1 MELGRKVRKR
11 YDALFADLDPK
22 QINDVVRSYTSN
34 KQRTLFSAWSFLNGM
49 FPSTPRHFMYLG
61 DRQHL
66 DMAAVEAE
74 LEKTHTGMGI
84 AIMVS
89 TVGHGVP
96 SECKSVYSKLLGLR
110 LYKITPSMREQ
121 GVQAFYSLTVS
132 TLRSSLQRTPTS
144 CFIKSNHQIAMKRR
158 KSSRRKRCSNI
169 LG

>member
-1 MELGRKVRKR
+1 MGHNLIMGCGASSQTPTDAAPTAASTRRRTPKLAIIVHRHGARFPTKPFPGDLSWPAAGQIWDKYEAQLTPTGSLQHVELGRKVRKR

-49 FPSTPRHFMYLG
+49 FP
-61 DRQHL
+61 
-66 DMAAVEAE
+66 
-74 LEKTHTGMGI
+74 
-84 AIMVS
+84 
-89 TVGHGVP
+89 
-96 SECKSVYSKLLGLR
+96 
-110 LYKITPSMREQ
+110 
-121 GVQAFYSLTVS
+121 
-132 TLRSSLQRTPTS
+132 RTPTS